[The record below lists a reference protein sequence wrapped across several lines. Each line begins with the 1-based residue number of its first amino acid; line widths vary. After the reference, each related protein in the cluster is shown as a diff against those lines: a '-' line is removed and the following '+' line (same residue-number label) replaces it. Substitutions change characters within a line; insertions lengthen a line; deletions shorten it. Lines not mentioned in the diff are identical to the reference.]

1 MSLIQSLSRGLLG
14 LGLMLLTVFLIAAFV
29 ALFWAQFE
37 TLNTIEQRLEAASP
51 WLTALRITLITVTV
65 AAWPH
70 LVTWFVTDPAKREA
84 LLRARWR
91 LAGWLVI
98 LEITLG
104 QGLVA
109 AFIASLVSLGA

>member
-1 MSLIQSLSRGLLG
+1 MNLARSLSRGLLG
-14 LGLMLLTVFLIAAFV
+14 LALMLLTVFLIAAFV

-37 TLNTIEQRLEAASP
+37 TLNTMEQRLEAASP
-51 WLTALRITLITVTV
+51 WLTALRITLIAVTV
-65 AAWPH
+65 AAWPY
-70 LVTWFVTDPAKREA
+70 LVRRWVTDPARRAA

-91 LAGWLVI
+91 LAAWLVI

-109 AFIASLVSLGA
+109 AFIATLAGAGA